1 MNFHQVGFCLCDTV
15 QWRGSNKRRRF
26 VRVVQLV
33 VKITLGG
40 CFHGGWTDIR
50 GLMKLPSVHP
60 ALTFECFRGYIQCTP
75 HLRTYEAI
83 FSAPCS
89 GIWGPSKLSLV
100 QMNWHSSASVAVFSA
115 LLYSGICDLSG
126 LAIFSADEVMAL
138 TKLLSLCRIYL
149 CKVCKFGFKILY
161 GCRDLECVTL
171 ETCDNY

>member
-60 ALTFECFRGYIQCTP
+60 ALTLECFRGYIQCTP

-100 QMNWHSSASVAVFSA
+100 QMNWHSSASVAVFTSVRCFI
-115 LLYSGICDLSG
+115 LVFVTSLGWLSSVQMKWWH
-126 LAIFSADEVMAL
+126 LRSYYHCAESTSV
-138 TKLLSLCRIYL
+138 
-149 CKVCKFGFKILY
+149 KFVNLVLKSCTAAEI
-161 GCRDLECVTL
+161 
-171 ETCDNY
+171 